1 MLNVRKQNLLLDRD
15 VVMFYRVEI
24 KRLNEAV
31 KNNPEKFLEGFIK
44 ELDDKES
51 SVLRSK
57 FYH

>member
-15 VVMFYRVEI
+15 VAMLYGVEI

-31 KNNPEKFLEGFIK
+31 KNNPEKFLEGFII

-57 FYH
+57 SNH

>member
-15 VVMFYRVEI
+15 VAMLYGVETKRVN
-24 KRLNEAV
+24 RAV
-31 KNNPEKFLEGFIK
+31 KYNPEQFLEGFII

-57 FYH
+57 FNH

>member
-15 VVMFYRVEI
+15 VAMLYGVET

-31 KNNPEKFLEGFIK
+31 KNNPEKFLEGFII

-57 FYH
+57 FIH

>member
-15 VVMFYRVEI
+15 VAMLYGVETKRVN
-24 KRLNEAV
+24 RTV
-31 KNNPEKFLEGFIK
+31 KYNPEKILEGFII

-57 FYH
+57 FNH

>member
-15 VVMFYRVEI
+15 VAMLYRVEI

-31 KNNPEKFLEGFIK
+31 KYNAKKILEGFII
-44 ELDDKES
+44 ELDDKEF

-57 FYH
+57 FNH

>member
-15 VVMFYRVEI
+15 EAMLYRVEI
-24 KRLNEAV
+24 KRLNEAE
-31 KNNPEKFLEGFIK
+31 KYNPEKFLEGFII

-57 FYH
+57 FNH

>member
-15 VVMFYRVEI
+15 VAMLYGVETKRV
-24 KRLNEAV
+24 NEAV
-31 KNNPEKFLEGFIK
+31 KNNPEKFLEGFII

-57 FYH
+57 FNH